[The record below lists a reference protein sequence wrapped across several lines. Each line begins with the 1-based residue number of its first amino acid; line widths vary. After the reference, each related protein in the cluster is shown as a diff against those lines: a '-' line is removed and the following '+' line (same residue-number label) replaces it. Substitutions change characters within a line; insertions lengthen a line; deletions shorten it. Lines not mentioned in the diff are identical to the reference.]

1 MIRSVRCSTLLLIFF
16 ASLASAADPGT
27 EELRAGFDAG
37 HFNQFKTNNP
47 EGFAR
52 VDTFMAGMGEY
63 IDEVL
68 GEQIQTVRDTTN
80 EFKARPLQAKL
91 KALLACSDLPPNFD
105 KIKNKATITGQAA
118 LTYRLAF
125 GKCRMAQGLLAPYLN
140 KHPTA
145 MLEWQRVGNLVPVP
159 KGTNARDTRI
169 AYDAEIESR
178 FEAALADGVPSAAA
192 AQSAERPSE
201 PAADKPTHSAGP
213 AGAPQLPVA
222 PFRFNW
228 DEIANIRAHTNWA
241 LDTYDAEKRR
251 RYGLKQCTEMLDA
264 PKSAYAAH
272 MTIDSWAGECG
283 KQISLNLDGDY
294 GKNLMDFVTHYKAE
308 FIEFEKNMQ
317 RANVSRLTALPAAPY
332 QFQPVEIERYRDYM
346 RIASN
351 SSLLL
356 LASLENTGGLASLKP
371 GDVCRNTD
379 PSLLKTDLSNP
390 FVRDNWAS
398 YVNRLTGCAKNI
410 QRAYPLAG
418 NPLMASL
425 EAYQAALQAKPVKSL
440 FN

>member
-16 ASLASAADPGT
+16 ASLGSAADPGT

-68 GEQIQTVRDTTN
+68 GEQIVAARNTTN
-80 EFKARPLQAKL
+80 EYKARPLQAKL

-159 KGTNARDTRI
+159 KGTNARDAGI
-169 AYDAEIESR
+169 AYDAEIEAR
-178 FEAALADGVPSAAA
+178 FEAALANVVSPAAT
-192 AQSAERPSE
+192 AQTTDTTSE
-201 PAADKPTHSAGP
+201 PAGDKPTYNARP
-213 AGAPQLPVA
+213 VGAPQLPVA

-228 DEIANIRAHTNWA
+228 DEIAMIRAQTPIS
-241 LDTYDAEKRR
+241 DA
-251 RYGLKQCTEMLDA
+251 G
-264 PKSAYAAH
+264 
-272 MTIDSWAGECG
+272 
-283 KQISLNLDGDY
+283 
-294 GKNLMDFVTHYKAE
+294 
-308 FIEFEKNMQ
+308 
-317 RANVSRLTALPAAPY
+317 TALNSAPRCWT
-332 QFQPVEIERYRDYM
+332 PRK
-346 RIASN
+346 AP
-351 SSLLL
+351 
-356 LASLENTGGLASLKP
+356 TP
-371 GDVCRNTD
+371 HT
-379 PSLLKTDLSNP
+379 
-390 FVRDNWAS
+390 
-398 YVNRLTGCAKNI
+398 
-410 QRAYPLAG
+410 
-418 NPLMASL
+418 
-425 EAYQAALQAKPVKSL
+425 
-440 FN
+440 